1 MRILLCLFLFFFPGS
16 AYADTDGTTAA
27 ATTAAATTAA
37 ATTAAATTAAATTA
51 AATHTESL
59 ETWHR
64 SRFQRLRARLRLA
77 TGGTDIQFTSPV
89 KKEHSV
95 NIPIFRNLEV
105 PTPPPKVL
113 PKKVILPGAKP
124 CGETGTPEAKCYG
137 HGKCR
142 CVHKFLNFFFE
153 NVF

>member
-1 MRILLCLFLFFFPGS
+1 MRILLCLFLYFFPGS
-16 AYADTDGTTAA
+16 AYADTDG
-27 ATTAAATTAA
+27 TTAAATTAA

-64 SRFQRLRARLRLA
+64 SRFQRLRARLRLP

-89 KKEHSV
+89 KKEHPV

-142 CVHKFLNFFFE
+142 CVHNL
-153 NVF
+153 VLI